1 MKKVYQKPEIEEMII
16 EYSRMLAASNIQGNS
31 TGTGISDYVD
41 EDVDL

>member
-31 TGTGISDYVD
+31 TTGISDYED